1 MDRVQ
6 VFENALSPK
15 RNAPSASKLNTSGF
29 VPPLLTL
36 ACHAREQ
43 AQSRDSLVKSGVIHL
58 RSMRRLLHAWKQA
71 VRSTAVVKG

>member
-15 RNAPSASKLNTSGF
+15 RKAPSASKLNTSAF

-43 AQSRDSLVKSGVIHL
+43 VQSRDSLVKSGVIHL
-58 RSMRRLLHAWKQA
+58 RRLLHACKQGEA